1 MLGPPSASA
10 QYAAMLG
17 METVAEGMADYFVA
31 HHATMPG
38 SGKTAQAVAA
48 ACCLEHSA
56 HASMMTSVPAPR
68 QDDRP
73 RRVRSVTVNALTRT
87 TVGLVMRDAG

>member
-38 SGKTAQAVAA
+38 SGKNGAG
-48 ACCLEHSA
+48 
-56 HASMMTSVPAPR
+56 
-68 QDDRP
+68 
-73 RRVRSVTVNALTRT
+73 RRCRL
-87 TVGLVMRDAG
+87 LP